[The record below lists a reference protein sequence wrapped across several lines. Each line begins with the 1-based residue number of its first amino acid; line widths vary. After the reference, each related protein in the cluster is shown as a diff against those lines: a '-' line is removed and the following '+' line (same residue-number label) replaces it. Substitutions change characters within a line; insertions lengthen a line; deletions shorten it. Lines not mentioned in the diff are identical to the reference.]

1 MYIFL
6 FGLSTTLEW
15 CESIIGGQLV
25 EGPCINDWYYA
36 IVVSREESLDL
47 QEDIC
52 RSRDLSFHLV
62 LCEKQNQKIK
72 WKYKGSVQAQVRP
85 WDAAY
90 VYEALWTGR
99 SKILFY
105 ICPILNATFISSS
118 STETHHFHH
127 FSWISYLIITF
138 FAASTAK
145 WCLQAVQYTK
155 KDKFDS
161 IVKFLS
167 ARFYLK
173 PVIEKGAFW

>member
-1 MYIFL
+1 MTDIMPL
-6 FGLSTTLEW
+6 WSPGRSPW
-15 CESIIGGQLV
+15 
-25 EGPCINDWYYA
+25 
-36 IVVSREESLDL
+36 
-47 QEDIC
+47 IC
-52 RSRDLSFHLV
+52 RRTSVGAETSASIWFSL
-62 LCEKQNQKIK
+62 KNKKTKTKIK
-72 WKYKGSVQAQVRP
+72 WKFKGSVQAQVRP

-138 FAASTAK
+138 FVASTYK
-145 WCLQAVQYTK
+145 WSLQAVQYTK